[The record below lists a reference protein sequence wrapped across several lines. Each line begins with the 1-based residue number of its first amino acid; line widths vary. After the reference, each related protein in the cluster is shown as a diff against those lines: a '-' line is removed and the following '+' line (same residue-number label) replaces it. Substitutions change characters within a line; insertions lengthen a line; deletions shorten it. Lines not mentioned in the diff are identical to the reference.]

1 MTERHPSPDE
11 LLDLALAN
19 PTGPRRG
26 LLTQHLVAC
35 EACRREYA
43 EVAAA
48 VDQVVIAAPQT
59 EPPPGFDRRVVAAMS
74 TGTGTGG
81 ARGSDGSGVGAAA
94 TTTSPVRITARRRV
108 RVLLAAAAVV
118 GALVGAGAAAGL
130 LGAEPEPQALG
141 VPVVTDA
148 GDRVGTV
155 AASRFEGRDVL
166 VVEIEGGRPGATYSC
181 RLVFE
186 DGTSRTVGEWTIG
199 DYDQA
204 ATWVVPAPGPVAVV
218 ELVAESGAVWAT
230 AEM

>member
-35 EACRREYA
+35 EACRREYT

-74 TGTGTGG
+74 TGPGG
-81 ARGSDGSGVGAAA
+81 ARGGDGRGVEAAA
-94 TTTSPVRITARRRV
+94 RTASPVRITARRRI

-130 LGAEPEPQALG
+130 LGAGPEPPALG
-141 VPVVTDA
+141 VPVVTAA

-155 AASRFEGRDVL
+155 AVSRFEGRDVL
-166 VVEIEGGRPGATYSC
+166 VVEVVGGRPGATYGC

-186 DGTSRTVGEWTIG
+186 DGTSRTVGEWTIDG
-199 DYDQA
+199 YDQA
-204 ATWVVPAPGPVAVV
+204 ATWVVPAPGPVALV